1 MRLDLYNFDQK
12 MSSCILKRGK
22 DYYHKN
28 AVIQL
33 QQIKDGVYHAD
44 VIGND
49 CYHVE
54 IILNQKEELVSA
66 SCSCPYH
73 YDAYCKHEVAVLY
86 TLRHAFSTGKIQYSR
101 YQSST
106 AVSTLI
112 ADYHNQYETEAEMS
126 YLEQPIR
133 LVPELH
139 YGNDDTIT
147 AELKIGNNRM
157 YIIKDISQ
165 LQQNFEEKNIVRY
178 GKNLEFRHSYTL
190 LTEKEQELLQF
201 LNMLLPKRNP
211 YSYYYAENRR
221 KVKIPPAMMADF
233 FLLLGESAIVD
244 GETIAICQEN
254 PPFSLKIK
262 QEKYDFKK
270 KYILKTDETYHFLG
284 NAKQICF
291 YNPEQKKIYIAS
303 TDFSMTVGRLLEVL
317 MREPYQQLYIF
328 DKDMPAFYSTVLQP
342 ISAYL
347 PIQGMELLE
356 EFAPPEIQSQLY
368 LDALEEDTI
377 CGRLEFVYDTMHFAA
392 FEEKKKRVC
401 NLQKEMRAEHDV
413 LQYFTYHPEDSH
425 HPLLLT
431 GEAEIYRLITEGI
444 PLLSKEI
451 ELYAS
456 DRFQRITVRPPVR
469 PTVGIRPDNHLLEL
483 DIHAEGYDQE
493 ELLELLSAYRK
504 GQKYHRLRDGS
515 FAVLTDSGISAF
527 SELAEGLNL
536 TNKEILQ
543 QQMQVPQYRMLY
555 LDSLQSQPNGIRL
568 QRSSAFCEAVQK
580 YHAMTEQETEAV
592 LPPALLPILRPYQKQ
607 GFCWMHAIAAY
618 GFGGILADDM
628 GLGKTLQAIALMCS
642 EKQTASTDE
651 HRMHLVVCPSSLTLN
666 WKSEI
671 EKFAPDLKTAIVI
684 GIAATRK
691 QLLQH
696 ATDYDVLVTSYSLL
710 ARDIAFYQDLSFDL
724 HFLDEAQ
731 YIKNHTTQAAKAV
744 KGISSRIRFAL
755 TGTPVENTL
764 AELWS
769 IFDFIMP
776 KYLFNYNKFKSTYET
791 PIVKK
796 KDTAAV
802 KSLQKVV
809 APFILRRMKK
819 DVLTELPEKTET
831 VLLSEMEE
839 PQDKLY
845 AATVLQTKQMLAANN
860 DSNSGENKLRILAM
874 LTRLRQICCDPSLV
888 YDTYQ
893 DGSAKLEQCMELVES
908 CVHAGHKL
916 LLFSQFT
923 SMLDIIAERLRQQ
936 QISFFLLTGATKAS
950 SRMEMVNTFNQDDTS
965 VFLISLKA
973 GGTGL
978 NLTGADIVIHY
989 DPWWNLSA
997 EQQATDRVYRIGQK
1011 KNVQIYKL
1019 IAKGTIEEKIQQMQE
1034 KKAELA
1040 QLAIAGDADL
1050 LKMSAEDIATLLE

>member
-1 MRLDLYNFDQK
+1 MHLDLYNFDRK

-22 DYYHKN
+22 NYYNKN
-28 AVIQL
+28 AVVQL
-33 QQIKDGVYHAD
+33 QQAKDGVYHAD
-44 VIGND
+44 VIGGD
-49 CYHVE
+49 RYHVE
-54 IILNQKEELVSA
+54 IILNQEAEILSA

-86 TLRHAFSTGKIQYSR
+86 MLRYTFSTGKMQYSR
-101 YQSST
+101 YQSSS
-106 AVSTLI
+106 AVSALI
-112 ADYHNQYETEAEMS
+112 ADYHNQYETEAEMT
-126 YLEQPIR
+126 YMEQPIH

-139 YGNDDTIT
+139 YSNTGSIT
-147 AELKIGNNRM
+147 AELKIGSNRM
-157 YIIKDISQ
+157 YIVKDITQ
-165 LQQNFEEKNIVRY
+165 LQQNFEEKNVVRY
-178 GKNLEFRHSYTL
+178 GKNLEFRHSYAI

-201 LNMLLPKRNP
+201 LNMILPRRNP
-211 YSYYYAENRR
+211 YSYYYTENRR
-221 KVKIPPAMMADF
+221 KVEIPSAMLADF
-233 FLLLGESAIVD
+233 FLLLGESVVLD
-244 GETIAICQEN
+244 GETVAICHEN
-254 PPFSLKIK
+254 PPLSLKIEEK
-262 QEKYDFKK
+262 QYDSRK
-270 KYILKTDETYHFLG
+270 KYTLMSDEKNYFLG
-284 NAKQICF
+284 IAKQICF
-291 YNPEQKKIYIAS
+291 YNPEQAKIYIAT
-303 TDFSMTVGRLLEVL
+303 TDFSMAVGRLLETL
-317 MREPYQQLYIF
+317 LREPHQQLHIF

-342 ISAYL
+342 ISPYL

-356 EFAPPEIQSQLY
+356 DFAPPEIRSQLY
-368 LDALEEDTI
+368 LDVLEEDVI
-377 CGRLEFVYDTMHFAA
+377 CGKLEFVYDTMHFTA
-392 FEEKKKRVC
+392 FEEKNKRIC
-401 NLQKEMRAEHDV
+401 NLQKEMRAEHGV
-413 LQYFTYHPEDSH
+413 LQYFTYHPDDPH

-444 PLLSKEI
+444 PLLSKEM

-469 PTVGIRPDNHLLEL
+469 PTIGIRPDNNLLEL

-493 ELLELLSAYRK
+493 ELLELLSAYRR

-515 FAVLTDSGISAF
+515 FTILTESGIGAF

-555 LDSLQSQPNGIRL
+555 LDSLQSQPDGIRI
-568 QRSSAFCEAVQK
+568 QRNSEFREAVQK
-580 YHAMTEQETEAV
+580 YRTMTEQDAETV

-628 GLGKTLQAIALMCS
+628 GLGKTLQAIALICS
-642 EKQTASTDE
+642 EKQAAPVGE
-651 HRMHLVVCPSSLTLN
+651 HRLSLVVCPSSLTLN

-671 EKFAPDLKTAIVI
+671 EKFAPDLKTAVI
-684 GIAATRK
+684 IGVAAARK
-691 QLLQH
+691 QLLQN
-696 ATDYDVLVTSYSLL
+696 AADYDVLITSYSLL
-710 ARDIAFYQDLSFDL
+710 ARDIVLYQDLSFNL
-724 HFLDEAQ
+724 QFLDEAQ
-731 YIKNHTTQAAKAV
+731 SIKNHTTQAAKAV

-776 KYLFNYNKFKSTYET
+776 KYLFGYSKFKTTYET

-796 KDTAAV
+796 KETAAI

-819 DVLTELPEKTET
+819 DVLAELPEKTET

-845 AATVLQTKQMLAANN
+845 TATVLQTKQMLATSTNH
-860 DSNSGENKLRILAM
+860 NSGEGKLRILAM

-923 SMLDIIAERLRQQ
+923 SMLHIIAERLRQQ
-936 QISFFLLTGATKAS
+936 QISFFLLTGATKTS
-950 SRMEMVNTFNQDDTS
+950 SRMEMVNTFNQDDTD

-978 NLTGADIVIHY
+978 NLIGADIVIHY

-1040 QLAIAGDADL
+1040 QLAVSGDADL
-1050 LKMSAEDIATLLE
+1050 LKMSAEDIIALLE

>member
-1 MRLDLYNFDQK
+1 MYLDLYNFDQK
-12 MSSCILKRGK
+12 MSSCILKRGN

-28 AVIQL
+28 AVVQL
-33 QQIKDGVYHAD
+33 QQVKDGIYHAD
-44 VIGND
+44 VVGND
-49 CYHVE
+49 RYHVE
-54 IILNQKEELVSA
+54 IILNQEKKLVSA

-86 TLRHAFSTGKIQYSR
+86 TLRHAFLNGTIQYSR
-101 YQSST
+101 YHSSA
-106 AVSTLI
+106 AVSHLI
-112 ADYHNQYETEAEMS
+112 ADYHNQYETEAAMS
-126 YLEQPIR
+126 YLEQPIH

-139 YGNDDTIT
+139 YQNDGTIT
-147 AELKIGNNRM
+147 TELKIGSNQM
-157 YIIKDISQ
+157 YIVKDIIK
-165 LQQNFEEKNIVRY
+165 LQEDFEENHVVCY
-178 GKNLEFRHSYTL
+178 GKNLEFRHSYAL
-190 LTEKEQELLQF
+190 LTEKERELLQF
-201 LNMLLPKRNP
+201 FNILLPKRNP
-211 YSYYYAENRR
+211 YSYYHAESRR
-221 KVKIPPAMMADF
+221 KVKIPSAMLADF
-233 FLLLGESAIVD
+233 FLLLGEFATINK
-244 GETIAICQEN
+244 ETVAICQEN
-254 PPFSLKIK
+254 PPLSLKI
-262 QEKYDFKK
+262 EKEQYDSRT
-270 KYILKTDETYHFLG
+270 KYILQADGKNNFLG
-284 NAKQICF
+284 MAKQICF
-291 YNPEQKKIYIAS
+291 YNSEQKKIYIAA
-303 TDFSMTVGRLLEVL
+303 TDFSMAIGKLLDVL
-317 MREPYQQLYIF
+317 MKEPGQQLNIF
-328 DKDMPAFYSTVLQP
+328 DKDMPAFYNTVLQP
-342 ISAYL
+342 ILSHVS
-347 PIQGMELLE
+347 IQNIELLE
-356 EFAPPEIQSQLY
+356 EFIPPELQSQLY
-368 LDALEEDTI
+368 LDVLDNNTI
-377 CGRLEFVYDTMHFAA
+377 CGKLEFIYDTMHFAA
-392 FEEKKKRVC
+392 FEEKNKRIC
-401 NLQKEMRAEHDV
+401 NLQKEMQAERGV
-413 LQYFTYHPEDSH
+413 LQYFTYHAEDPH

-469 PTVGIRPDNHLLEL
+469 PTVGIRPDHHLLEL
-483 DIHAEGYDQE
+483 DIQAEGYDQE
-493 ELLELLSAYRK
+493 ELLELLSAYRR

-515 FAVLTDSGISAF
+515 FSVLTDSGMGAF

-536 TNKEILQ
+536 TNQEILQ

-555 LDSLQSQPNGIRL
+555 LDSLQSQPDGIRI
-568 QRSSAFCEAVQK
+568 QRNSTFCETVQK
-580 YHAMTEQETEAV
+580 YHAMTEQETETV
-592 LPPALLPILRPYQKQ
+592 LPSALLPILRPYQKQ
-607 GFCWMHAIAAY
+607 GFRWMHAIAAY

-642 EKQTASTDE
+642 EKQIALSGE
-651 HRMHLVVCPSSLTLN
+651 HRIHLVICPSSLTLN

-671 EKFAPDLKTAIVI
+671 EKFAPDLKTAIII
-684 GIAATRK
+684 GTAAARK

-696 ATDYDVLVTSYSLL
+696 AADYDVLVTSYSLL
-710 ARDIAFYQDLSFDL
+710 ARDIVLYQNLSFDL
-724 HFLDEAQ
+724 QFLDEAQ
-731 YIKNHTTQAAKAV
+731 FIKNHTTQAAKAV

-755 TGTPVENTL
+755 TGTPIENTL

-776 KYLFNYNKFKSTYET
+776 KYLFHYNKFKSTYET
-791 PIVKK
+791 PIVKR

-831 VLLSEMEE
+831 TLLSEMEE

-845 AATVLQTKQMLAANN
+845 AATVLQTKQMLAANPN
-860 DSNSGENKLRILAM
+860 SNSGENKLRILAM

-888 YDTYQ
+888 YDTYRE
-893 DGSAKLEQCMELVES
+893 GSAKLEQCMELVES

-923 SMLDIIAERLRQQ
+923 SMLNILAERLRQQ

-950 SRMEMVNTFNQDDTS
+950 SRMEMVQTFNQDDTS

-1019 IAKGTIEEKIQQMQE
+1019 IAKNTIEEKIQQMQE

-1040 QLAIAGDADL
+1040 KLAVAGEADL
-1050 LKMSAEDIATLLE
+1050 LNMSTEEIAALLE

>member
-1 MRLDLYNFDQK
+1 MHLDLYNFDQK

-22 DYYHKN
+22 NYYNKN
-28 AVIQL
+28 AVIKL

-86 TLRHAFSTGKIQYSR
+86 KLRHAFSTGKIQYSR
-101 YQSST
+101 YHSSA

-112 ADYHNQYETEAEMS
+112 ADYHNQYETEAEMT
-126 YLEQPIR
+126 YLEQPIH

-139 YGNDDTIT
+139 CSNVGTIT
-147 AELKIGNNRM
+147 AELKIGSNRM
-157 YIIKDISQ
+157 YIVKDILK
-165 LQQNFEEKNIVRY
+165 LQEDFEEKRVVRY
-178 GKNLEFRHSYTL
+178 GKSLEFRHSYAL
-190 LTEKEQELLQF
+190 LTEKERELLQF

-221 KVKIPPAMMADF
+221 KVTIPPAMMADF
-233 FLLLGESAIVD
+233 FLLLGESATID

-262 QEKYDFKK
+262 QEKYDSKK
-270 KYILKTDETYHFLG
+270 KYILKTDKTYHFLG

-317 MREPYQQLYIF
+317 MREPYQQLNIF

-356 EFAPPEIQSQLY
+356 EFAPPEIRSQLY

-392 FEEKKKRVC
+392 FEEKNKRIC
-401 NLQKEMRAEHDV
+401 NLQKEMRAERGV
-413 LQYFTYHPEDSH
+413 LQYFTYHAEDPH

-515 FAVLTDSGISAF
+515 FAVLTDSGIGAF

-555 LDSLQSQPNGIRL
+555 LDNLQSQPNGIRL
-568 QRSSAFCEAVQK
+568 QRSSEFCEAVQK

-607 GFCWMHAIAAY
+607 GFRWMHAIAAY

-710 ARDIAFYQDLSFDL
+710 ARDIVLYQDLSFDL

-1050 LKMSAEDIATLLE
+1050 LKMSAEDIAALLE